1 MLSKSLLASAC
12 ILAAGA
18 AALPQAAISS
28 PSSTGPTAT
37 ASAPAATTTT
47 AVTST
52 NSLSADT
59 LSQFFKPSLIVF
71 GDSMSDDGYMP
82 HYSNYSHYWG
92 GRYSNSYMW
101 NEYAA
106 MLLNMN
112 LENYAAGGSTT
123 NNTFS
128 PAYGRTQLI
137 PSVSD
142 VVQQYIANNTN
153 TSFFKKR
160 TSIIAMDGGANDIF
174 YAISDLMSGAV
185 NTTQWAQQ
193 LVANQMNNVNALL
206 NAGYRN
212 IYLLNLPDMSKS
224 PASSQYGGP
233 SVFAPIMSAVNQGLQ
248 QAVNNLVRSNPFTA
262 YGVQIYDLATMM
274 DQSLQPTV
282 LQAINVTDT
291 TNSCLSTNP
300 DGSTNYCTSPDTD
313 YYYDEFHPTGRPHY
327 LIGVQFANTVWS
339 QRFDASTSTLVRL
352 ANSFDIA
359 HSDSSHNIIASS
371 SA

>member
-12 ILAAGA
+12 ILAAGV
-18 AALPQAAISS
+18 AALPQAAVSS
-28 PSSTGPTAT
+28 LSDNPSAT
-37 ASAPAATTTT
+37 ASAAAATPTA
-47 AVTST
+47 AVTA
-52 NSLSADT
+52 SAPISVD
-59 LSQFFKPSLIVF
+59 SQSWFFKPSLIIF

-82 HYSNYSHYWG
+82 HYSNYSKYWG

-112 LENYAAGGSTT
+112 LENYAIGGSTT

-137 PSVSD
+137 PSISEI
-142 VVQQYIANNTN
+142 VQQYIANNTN

-160 TSIIAMDGGANDIF
+160 TSIIAIDGGGNDIF
-174 YAISDLMSGAV
+174 YAISDLMSGTV
-185 NTTQWAQQ
+185 NTTQWVQQ

-212 IYLLNLPDMSKS
+212 IYLLNLPDMTKS
-224 PASSQYGGP
+224 PAVAQYGGP
-233 SVFAPIMSAVNQGLQ
+233 AVFTPLMTAINQALQ
-248 QAVNNLVRSNPFTA
+248 QAVNNLVWSNPFTA
-262 YGVQIYDLATMM
+262 YGVQIYDLTTMM
-274 DQSLQPTV
+274 NQACQPTV

-291 TNSCLSTNP
+291 THSCTSTNP
-300 DGSTNYCTSPDTD
+300 DGTLNICATPDTD
-313 YYYDEFHPTGRPHY
+313 FFYDEFHPTGRPHY

-352 ANSFDIA
+352 AKSFNIA

-371 SA
+371 F